1 MQQNTSS
8 EAKSFSDSQEI
19 PGILL
24 NTKVYYFLHI
34 SPPLIPIM
42 SQINPVH
49 AHKYLF
55 FQLRLP

>member
-1 MQQNTSS
+1 MQQNTPW

-24 NTKVYYFLHI
+24 SPKIHYFLHI

-42 SQINPVH
+42 RQINQVH
-49 AHKYLF
+49 AHPSLF
-55 FQLRLP
+55 FQLCLT